1 MEELAI
7 TGRGNGA
14 HKCKG
19 MRQEKARCVQG
30 TTGLPGFLAKAWE
43 VQGQEGIRLGQGEKT
58 GLQVLY
64 FMDFTL

>member
-43 VQGQEGIRLGQGEKT
+43 VQG
-58 GLQVLY
+58 
-64 FMDFTL
+64 